1 MAIPTTYEFTHY
13 LAAKKSVDDR
23 ALNRHV
29 WQSLA
34 QAMPQAA
41 SDGPVRV
48 LEIGAGIGI
57 MVERLVEWGLL
68 CQAMYTAID
77 ADPETIA
84 ESRQRLPAWMAE
96 QGFDVRQETSTRHR
110 FRRSGQ
116 EIVVETEAIDLQ
128 RLVGRSHGRRTWD
141 LVIAHAVLDLLDI
154 PTTLPSLLALLR
166 PGGLCYFTIAFDGGT
181 ILQPTIDPALDVQ
194 IETLYHQTMDL
205 RRIAGHL
212 SGDSCTGR
220 HLFGHLRAAGV
231 EILDAGSSDWVIF
244 AGPRGYPGD
253 EAYFLHFII
262 HTIGTALHGHLAL
275 DPVRLTHWI
284 AQRHAQIEAGTLVY
298 IAHQLDFLGR
308 VPAALGGAER
318 GGRRRSRHRS
328 AGSPGCR

>member
-1 MAIPTTYEFTHY
+1 MAIPTTYEFTRY

-29 WQSLA
+29 WHRLSRALQ
-34 QAMPQAA
+34 QTA
-41 SDGPVRV
+41 SDRPVRV

-68 CQAMYTAID
+68 CQATYTAID

-84 ESRQRLPAWMAE
+84 TSRQRLPAWMAA
-96 QGFDVRQETSTRHR
+96 QGFDVRQETSSQQR
-110 FRRSGQ
+110 FRRHGQ
-116 EIVVETEAIDLQ
+116 ELVVNTEAVDLQ
-128 RLVGRSHGRRTWD
+128 RFVGRSHGRRTWD

-154 PTTLPSLLALLR
+154 PATLPSLLALLR

-181 ILQPTIDPALDVQ
+181 ILQPTIDPVLDVQ

-212 SGDSCTGR
+212 AGDSCTGR

-244 AGPRGYPGD
+244 AGPRGYPCD

-262 HTIGTALHGHLAL
+262 HTIGTALQGHLTL
-275 DPVRLTHWI
+275 DPIRLTRWI

-308 VPAALGGAER
+308 VPATLSGVGPGGHRRDTRQA
-318 GGRRRSRHRS
+318 GRPRWR
-328 AGSPGCR
+328 